1 LEFCEG
7 QNKDALLQLKG
18 DTGAPVNWQSSP
30 DGINW
35 TGFVP
40 ADTASEYSV
49 AGVTVSTDF
58 RVIVQ
63 SGVCPADTSSVA
75 SVTYVNV
82 PFPAAN
88 YKPADTLVCYNTPAY
103 LNVVITIGTNY
114 AWSNTGTL
122 TGVGNDQITSL
133 SFTMNP
139 VATPKQTTDYVLSV
153 ENAGCPNL
161 LLDTFHVQVLPPII
175 VDAGNDTSVVIG
187 QPLQLNATSNDTTTP
202 AGDSFVWTPIIGLN
216 NPNIYDPVGV
226 YSGETDS
233 VRYFVTATSQYG
245 CTGTGQVLVKVFK
258 TGPDIFVPNAFT
270 PGGPTNDLFR
280 PVPVGISSLQF
291 FRVYNRWGQLVYS
304 TTRIGDGWDGRVDG
318 RLQDSGTYVWAV
330 EGTTYTGLRVE
341 HKGTMILVR

>member
-1 LEFCEG
+1 MFR
-7 QNKDALLQLKG
+7 
-18 DTGAPVNWQSSP
+18 SP
-30 DGINW
+30 QA
-35 TGFVP
+35 T
-40 ADTASEYSV
+40 
-49 AGVTVSTDF
+49 
-58 RVIVQ
+58 
-63 SGVCPADTSSVA
+63 
-75 SVTYVNV
+75 
-82 PFPAAN
+82 

-122 TGVGNDQITSL
+122 TGEGNDQINSL
-133 SFTMNP
+133 PYTINP

-175 VDAGNDTSVVIG
+175 VNAGNDTSVVIG
-187 QPLQLNATSNDTTTP
+187 EPLQLNATSNDTTTP

-216 NPNIYDPVGV
+216 NPNIYNPVGI
-226 YSGETDS
+226 YTGETDS

-245 CTGTGQVLVKVFK
+245 CTGTGQILVKVFK

-270 PGGPTNDLFR
+270 PGGATNNVFR

-304 TTRIGDGWDGRVDG
+304 TTRIGDGWDGRIDG
-318 RLQDSGTYVWAV
+318 QSPGQRYVCLGGGGNYLYGSPGCA
-330 EGTTYTGLRVE
+330 
-341 HKGTMILVR
+341 